1 MTAGT
6 ALANGGAGD
15 CTGGGGACTNVS
27 TLLSSKTGKTITVAT
42 GDVNF
47 TGGSAT
53 ANGPST
59 SSAAFA
65 GTDSGSGAG
74 TLATLL
80 TLDAVTGRIT
90 LTGGP
95 QSGTGGLN
103 SDAALLSV
111 GGIRIFGHGNGI
123 YSGLTLNGQ
132 FGSGLFQ
139 NLLNSG
145 RLVRLD
151 GRIPPVRVEGG
162 VTICP
167 AGGAA
172 CVLGS
177 TYGNRFL
184 LSGSPPSNLDP
195 LLSGLLS
202 SIAMSKPNRI
212 AGFLDDVNQ
221 GSRRVSDKNYCK

>member
-1 MTAGT
+1 
-6 ALANGGAGD
+6 
-15 CTGGGGACTNVS
+15 VS
-27 TLLSSKTGKTITVAT
+27 ALLSSKSSKTISVAT

-53 ANGPST
+53 ANGPSA

-65 GTDSGSGAG
+65 GTDSGSVAG
-74 TLATLL
+74 TLATLA
-80 TLDAVTGRIT
+80 TLDAKSGRIT

-103 SDAALLSV
+103 SDAAILSV
-111 GGIRIFGHGNGI
+111 GGIKIFGHGNGVN
-123 YSGLTLNGQ
+123 SGLTLNGQ

-139 NLLNSG
+139 NLLNTGSI
-145 RLVRLD
+145 VRLD
-151 GRIPPVRVEGG
+151 GRIPPVSVTGG

-177 TYGNRFL
+177 TFGNSFI
-184 LSGSPPSNLDP
+184 LSGAPPSNLDP
-195 LLSGLLS
+195 LLSDLMS
-202 SIAMSKPNRI
+202 SIDMSKPKRI
-212 AGFLDDVNQ
+212 AGFLDDVNL